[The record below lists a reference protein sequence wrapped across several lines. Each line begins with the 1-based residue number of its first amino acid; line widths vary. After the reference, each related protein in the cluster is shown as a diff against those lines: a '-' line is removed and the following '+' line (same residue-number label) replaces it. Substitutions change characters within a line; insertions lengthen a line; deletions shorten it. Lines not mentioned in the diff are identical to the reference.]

1 MKSRFKKWDDDWIIE
16 ERVDSITRRMAN
28 RYYFR
33 KRLCGRVKLVSGL
46 SKQLSGY
53 HLIEKDLRNIA
64 DWLNRIQVLMEE
76 AAPNNLKEK
85 ESFISPDRDTFQLI
99 KGLFVASITFY
110 GKLFT
115 KAAGR
120 RVKPERSWFVSDELR
135 SEHDDIMSFRHTFAA
150 HSGKDSP
157 ESANIVLAIDP
168 VRRRETPPQLFCE
181 LMQPDSVRYEDVL
194 MFNRLVKTLHVKVND
209 KISELNKLI
218 FEKEVIEKGISY
230 LYRQIKGTPNIY
242 MASGCQGKTSPMDR
256 KNKFLR
262 IPLPSLASDSLT
274 SDSLVPA
281 CVFGRERQCVLI
293 TRLHQTS
300 IGIN

>member
-16 ERVDSITRRMAN
+16 ERVDSITRHMTN

-33 KRLCGRVKLVSGL
+33 KRLCGRVKLVGGL
-46 SKQLSGY
+46 SKQLAGY

-64 DWLNRIQVLMEE
+64 EWLNRIQVLMEE
-76 AAPNNLKEK
+76 VAPNDSKGKEC
-85 ESFISPDRDTFQLI
+85 FISPDRNTFQLI

-120 RVKPERSWFVSDELR
+120 RVKLERSWFVSDELR

-157 ESANIVLAIDP
+157 EAANIILAIDP
-168 VRRRETPPQLFCE
+168 VRRRDTPPQLFCE
-181 LMQPDSVRYEDVL
+181 LIQPDTIGFEDIS
-194 MFNRLVKTLHVKVND
+194 MFKKLAKTLHVKVND

-218 FEKEVIEKGISY
+218 FEKEVIEKGMSN
-230 LYRQIKGTPNIY
+230 LYRQIKGTPN
-242 MASGCQGKTSPMDR
+242 K
-256 KNKFLR
+256 
-262 IPLPSLASDSLT
+262 
-274 SDSLVPA
+274 
-281 CVFGRERQCVLI
+281 
-293 TRLHQTS
+293 RLHKDRS
-300 IGIN
+300 